1 MSINKISTFAKRHFD
16 TRQVSLG
23 TSNALKVLS
32 RRCIVTCPACRAE
45 NEMQFSA
52 LSLSFICAEEDCGL
66 ELDVDL
72 HTAEILLQEEED
84 LAFA

>member
-1 MSINKISTFAKRHFD
+1 M
-16 TRQVSLG
+16 
-23 TSNALKVLS
+23 
-32 RRCIVTCPACRAE
+32 TCPACRAE
-45 NEMQFSA
+45 NEMLFSA

-84 LAFA
+84 LTFA